1 MPHFLNPKNY
11 ELILGSKSPRRKELL
26 EHLGYVFEQKSLDL
40 EESYPSTLDLQEVA
54 EYLSKKKA
62 DAFKNELKDNQLLL
76 TSDTTVILENQL
88 LEKAANAAEARAMLQ
103 QLSGKKHE
111 VISGL
116 CLTSKYKQEALSV
129 STLVYFKTLSEEE
142 IEYYIQKFQPF
153 DKAGAYGIQEWIGL
167 TGIEK
172 LNGSY
177 TNVVGMPVEKLYK
190 QLNQF

>member
-153 DKAGAYGIQEWIGL
+153 DKAGAYGIQEWIGYI
-167 TGIEK
+167 GIEK
-172 LNGSY
+172 IEGSFY
-177 TNVVGMPVEKLYK
+177 NVMGLPVKELYEMIRK
-190 QLNQF
+190 F